1 MTALDLLTANLESAR
16 QRVAV
21 AEVALLRAAFPFQR
35 TTAIEALS
43 KCRRQV
49 LQLETLCA
57 RASAF
62 EDEDEVAF
70 LGMRAPSF

>member
-16 QRVAV
+16 QRVSA
-21 AEVALLRAAFPFQR
+21 AEVELLRAAFPFQR
-35 TTAIEALS
+35 SAASETLR
-43 KCRRQV
+43 KCRNEVR
-49 LQLETLCA
+49 QLETLCA

-70 LGMRAPSF
+70 LEMRAPSF

>member
-16 QRVAV
+16 QRVCAS
-21 AEVALLRAAFPFQR
+21 EVALLRAAFPFQR
-35 TTAIEALS
+35 TAASEELR

-49 LQLETLCA
+49 MQLETLCA

-62 EDEDEVAF
+62 ENEDEVAF
-70 LGMRAPSF
+70 LDMRAPSF